1 MSGFFIENNSQGL
14 IFYETIQPSGQLTNV
29 WILTP
34 ESMKLY
40 TLCSWPMNCRQYYLI
55 NYEKTRKGPNK
66 FWEKALTSYIS
77 STVSGGKKD
86 SENRNE
92 MFYFTSYFK
101 MIKIHSKTK
110 FILLRDNNQHKC
122 ETQIFSLNSI

>member
-40 TLCSWPMNCRQYYLI
+40 TLCS
-55 NYEKTRKGPNK
+55 
-66 FWEKALTSYIS
+66 
-77 STVSGGKKD
+77 
-86 SENRNE
+86 
-92 MFYFTSYFK
+92 
-101 MIKIHSKTK
+101 
-110 FILLRDNNQHKC
+110 
-122 ETQIFSLNSI
+122 